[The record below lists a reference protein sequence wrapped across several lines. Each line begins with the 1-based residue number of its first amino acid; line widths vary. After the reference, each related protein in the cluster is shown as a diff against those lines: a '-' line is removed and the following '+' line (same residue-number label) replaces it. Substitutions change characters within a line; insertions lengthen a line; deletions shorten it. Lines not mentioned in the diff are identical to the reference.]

1 MSEIK
6 VLTNKEHEEVRK
18 YLYDHFWPCIEIIKV
33 FEKCGLKQDFINK
46 DGGYY
51 YGYYYEGH
59 LEGILV
65 FTNNKKMLCHY
76 TNDDILKKVDVL
88 KAIKYHKPEYLTGIT
103 EQVKNLWKMFERT
116 VKRYNYKE
124 SCYMMVDKVLVDN
137 EASDHKIRP
146 AVLEDAKIHINFFLN
161 VEKNFNRK
169 HMTINQIKDR
179 INDRLNT
186 KEYLLAEDEGRLI
199 AQGFIEEKIHAFWQI
214 GGVYT
219 AAKYRHKGLG
229 KSVVLSLIK
238 TIEEEGCVPILAVLK
253 DNEAA
258 INLYKKIGFNT
269 VIDYSIL
276 EIEF

>member
-137 EASDHKIRP
+137 EALDHKIRP

-253 DNEAA
+253 DNETA